1 VAATNRNLAAE
12 IQTGRFR
19 EDLYYRINVLSLEL
33 PLLRAR
39 TGDIPLLIERF
50 LGEEWQVTSE
60 AMRAL
65 ERYVWPGNVRQL
77 INVLE
82 RAKILADPPTIDMI
96 NLPDELVRAGLPN
109 VRDTA
114 QATDDL
120 AAIERTHVLDVLR
133 REGGNKARAARALG
147 IDRRSLYRL
156 LEKYQVIADN
166 AE

>member
-1 VAATNRNLAAE
+1 
-12 IQTGRFR
+12 
-19 EDLYYRINVLSLEL
+19 
-33 PLLRAR
+33 
-39 TGDIPLLIERF
+39 
-50 LGEEWQVTSE
+50 
-60 AMRAL
+60 
-65 ERYVWPGNVRQL
+65 VRQL